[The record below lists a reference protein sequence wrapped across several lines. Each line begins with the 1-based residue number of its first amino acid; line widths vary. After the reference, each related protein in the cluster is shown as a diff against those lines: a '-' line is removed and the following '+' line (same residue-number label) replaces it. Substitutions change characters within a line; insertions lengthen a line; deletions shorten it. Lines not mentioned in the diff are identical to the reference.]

1 MDRPRRLRRRLLI
14 GDEDT
19 EGGTDNT
26 GNTDDL
32 PVDSGADDLGKIAG
46 SVFVFMGALFTLL
59 LRIIQLIAVVFSWF
73 FFIVSMLPWIAVGV
87 GVTLAMVPYVLYQDV
102 VIEEVD
108 FFMRCRFYPFWQTW
122 PRQLLAIAQMIYD
135 PLICWWDATFW
146 LPLGI
151 IQNVLLPLLIQ
162 CEVFR
167 PALAFLQFVLVFLV
181 DFVVGYVATL
191 QFLTGDFNYVPSG
204 VAW

>member
-1 MDRPRRLRRRLLI
+1 
-14 GDEDT
+14 
-19 EGGTDNT
+19 
-26 GNTDDL
+26 
-32 PVDSGADDLGKIAG
+32 
-46 SVFVFMGALFTLL
+46 
-59 LRIIQLIAVVFSWF
+59 
-73 FFIVSMLPWIAVGV
+73 
-87 GVTLAMVPYVLYQDV
+87 MVPYVLYQDV

-122 PRQLLAIAQMIYD
+122 PRQFLTIAQMIYD

-151 IQNVLLPLLIQ
+151 IQNVLLPLLVQ
-162 CEVFR
+162 CQFYK
-167 PALAFLQFVLVFLV
+167 PAIAFVQFVLVFMV